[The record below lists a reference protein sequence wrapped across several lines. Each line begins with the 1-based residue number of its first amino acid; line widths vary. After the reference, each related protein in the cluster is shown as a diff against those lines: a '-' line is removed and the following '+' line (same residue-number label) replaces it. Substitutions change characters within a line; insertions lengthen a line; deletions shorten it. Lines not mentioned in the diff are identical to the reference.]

1 MSSVPFREI
10 EVPVFD
16 KYKAVAILAKNVTN
30 LQNIKENLIKGNTD
44 YDYSFINAQ
53 NIISLEQ
60 LYSAFYKV
68 MLDESH
74 GSMKSRTLHTE
85 LIYALSPFKNIL
97 DCLNKF
103 GISKTSDTLL
113 VVKIVK
119 GETVTPI
126 FIKENLEN
134 LERIIDGD
142 LIELNDENLQGSAN
156 VKMIEKNYKLTIR
169 NTALKDNWDEITRSL
184 VAITQLKG
192 L

>member
-156 VKMIEKNYKLTIR
+156 VKMIEKNYKLNIR
-169 NTALKDNWDEITRSL
+169 NTALKDNWDKITRSL

>member
-1 MSSVPFREI
+1 
-10 EVPVFD
+10 
-16 KYKAVAILAKNVTN
+16 
-30 LQNIKENLIKGNTD
+30 
-44 YDYSFINAQ
+44 
-53 NIISLEQ
+53 
-60 LYSAFYKV
+60 

-156 VKMIEKNYKLTIR
+156 VKMIEKNYKLNIR

>member
-10 EVPVFD
+10 EVAVFD

-156 VKMIEKNYKLTIR
+156 VKMIEKNYKLNIR
-169 NTALKDNWDEITRSL
+169 NTALKDDWDKITRSL

>member
-1 MSSVPFREI
+1 MSSVSFREI

>member
-156 VKMIEKNYKLTIR
+156 VKMIEKNYKLNIR
-169 NTALKDNWDEITRSL
+169 NTALKDDWDKITRSL

>member
-156 VKMIEKNYKLTIR
+156 VKMIEKNYKLNIR

>member
-1 MSSVPFREI
+1 MSSVSFREI

-156 VKMIEKNYKLTIR
+156 VKMIEKNYKLNIR